1 MLAFCDSSQFRNKI
15 WFCLWPKAKDL
26 GITRLLFL
34 LDFSFDLCPIN
45 SHHCATPNF
54 FNFLHIYISIYLS
67 ITISLFPLSIYLS
80 FTISLFPLSIY
91 HSFYLSLFL
100 SITLSIYHSIFPSF
114 YLLLYLSIV
123 LPIHISLNLS
133 I

>member
-67 ITISLFPLSIYLS
+67 IYHYITFSTLYLSIFHYITFSTL
-80 FTISLFPLSIY
+80 
-91 HSFYLSLFL
+91 YLSLFL
-100 SITLSIYHSIFPSF
+100 SITLYFYHFIYCCIYLLFYLSIYH
-114 YLLLYLSIV
+114 
-123 LPIHISLNLS
+123 
-133 I
+133 